1 MMVIPNT
8 DWIPHTEW
16 SHPIMAITVVNA
28 LGVVA
33 IAIVATAFLVK
44 LLSMLIPSKKPL
56 LVLTGVCG
64 LGFFG
69 YCGYHILFWASFYNN
84 GGDPED
90 ALQMRNIRSN
100 VDAIYTRH
108 QERMDVIRFCCI
120 GIGIGLGCVTGY
132 CCCIAPWK
140 PFQNLDA
147 KDETTPLLENPP
159 DERVVDTPWP
169 GGTTA
174 GGTIA
179 PPAAGGMIAPP
190 SAGGMIAP
198 PGAGGMIA
206 PPGAGGMIAPP
217 EG

>member
-147 KDETTPLLENPP
+147 KDETTPLLDPP

-179 PPAAGGMIAPP
+179 PPAAGGLIAPP